1 MSLFRI
7 PRSAFR
13 IGIIPNSALGKFPL
27 PLLFAL
33 TLFVGAF
40 LLFVVQPMVGRMLL
54 PLLGGSP
61 AVWNT
66 CMVFFQAGLLGGYLY
81 AHLSSR
87 CLSTARQA
95 LLHLI
100 LLLCSAWLVL
110 PIVVDRPAAFSID
123 QPILGLLATLFLHVG
138 LPFFVLSATAPML
151 QRWFTATNSPSARDP
166 YFLYVASN
174 FGSLLALLAYPLF
187 FESDWTLRQQSER
200 WASAY
205 VGFIVLIAF
214 CAVCVPNRPRLPA
227 VSTSVATQSAVL
239 WAFRAFIPSSL
250 LLGVTT
256 YLTTDIAPIPLLWVV
271 PLALYLLTFIVAF
284 STRISLPLGILGRL
298 LSIGVL
304 ALVLT
309 LMIGATSPLWLIVPI
324 HLLTF
329 TLAGLLC
336 HGLLARDRPPAEQLT
351 RFYLWIAVG
360 GVLGGSFNGLLAPIL
375 FRKLGLV
382 EYPLMLII
390 VCLLRPTPSESR
402 GWRTWDLLAPLIIGL
417 AAAGLMFWATSFE
430 WLGAYVRDWARQT
443 GMQES
448 MIRSALLFGVPII
461 AVYTLID
468 RPRRF
473 ALGLAGLLLAGM
485 LDPGPWGKTLL
496 LDRNY
501 LGIVRVTLDSQGRF
515 HRLVHGN
522 TIHGQ
527 QRIGVSPQ
535 AVAACLLP
543 LSGQPLHVS
552 SALCVR
558 ESVWPMPSE
567 PLTYYHP
574 SGPAGDVLRRV
585 VGPWPGQRRIGVVG
599 LGVGSLSAYAR
610 QNQEWTFFELDP
622 DVTRI
627 ASDER
632 YFTFLRDCRAAQA
645 PRIIEGDARL
655 KLAEIADGYF
665 DLLVLDAFSSDA
677 IPLHLLTAEAMEL
690 YGQKLAPGGLLLFH
704 LSNRYLDLPPVV
716 ARWAALREKP
726 WISRVFEDLDVS
738 ADEKQ
743 AGKFASIWAVLA
755 ADEKD
760 LKQVTLRSSRW
771 VKIPFPLD
779 QEIWTDDR
787 VDLLGAWRKVPTD

>member
-1 MSLFRI
+1 
-7 PRSAFR
+7 
-13 IGIIPNSALGKFPL
+13 L

-66 CMVFFQAGLLGGYLY
+66 CMVFFQTGLLGGYLY

-87 CLSTARQA
+87 WLNTTNQKVI
-95 LLHLI
+95 HLV
-100 LLLCSAWLVL
+100 LLLLAWRAL
-110 PIVVDRPAAFSID
+110 PIVVDHPAAFSSD
-123 QPILGLLATLFLHVG
+123 QPIAGLLATLFLHVAA
-138 LPFFVLSATAPML
+138 PFFLVSATAPLL
-151 QRWFTATNSPSARDP
+151 QRWFAATKSKSAGDP

-174 FGSLLALLAYPLF
+174 LGSLLALLAYPLF
-187 FESDWTLRQQSER
+187 FEAKWTLREQSNY

-205 VGFIVLIAF
+205 LGFILLMSF
-214 CAVCVPNRPRLPA
+214 CATVVPNSPPLPA
-227 VSTSVATQSAVL
+227 APTSVARRSAAI

-256 YLTTDIAPIPLLWVV
+256 YVTTDIAPIPLLWVV
-271 PLALYLLTFIVAF
+271 PLALYLLTFIAAF
-284 STRISLPLGILGRL
+284 STRIRLPLELLGRM
-298 LSIGVL
+298 LSIAVL

-309 LMIGATSPLWLIVPI
+309 LLIGATSPWWLIVPI
-324 HLLTF
+324 HLITF

-336 HGLLARDRPPAEQLT
+336 HGLLARDRPPADQLT

-360 GVLGGSFNGLLAPIL
+360 GVLGGAFNALAAPIL

-382 EYPLMLII
+382 EYPLMLVI
-390 VCLLRPTPSESR
+390 VCLLRPVAPENR
-402 GWRTWDLLAPLIIGL
+402 GWRVRDLLLPLIIGL
-417 AAAGLMFWATSFE
+417 ATAGLVLWATSFE
-430 WLGAYVRDWARQT
+430 WLGAHVRDWARQI
-443 GMQES
+443 GLEES
-448 MIRSALLFGVPII
+448 IIRSAVLFGFPIL
-461 AVYTLID
+461 AVYLLID
-468 RPRRF
+468 RPKRF
-473 ALGLAGLLLAGM
+473 ALGLALVILAGL

-496 LDRNY
+496 LERNY
-501 LGIVRVTLDSQGRF
+501 LEIVRVTVDPEGRF

-535 AVAACLLP
+535 AIAACLLP
-543 LSGQPLHVS
+543 LSGQPLQAS
-552 SALCVR
+552 SALCIR
-558 ESVWPMPSE
+558 ESAWPMASE

-585 VGPWPGQRRIGVVG
+585 VGQWPGQRRIGVVG

-610 QNQEWTFFELDP
+610 PNQEWTFFELDP

-632 YFTFLRDCRAAQA
+632 YFTFLRDCRAAQP

-655 KLAEIADGYF
+655 KLAEIPDGYF

-677 IPLHLLTAEAMEL
+677 IPLHLLTAEALTL
-690 YGQKLAPGGLLLFH
+690 YEQKLAPGGLLLFH
-704 LSNRYLDLPPVV
+704 LSNRYLDLPPVL
-716 ARWAALREKP
+716 ARWAASREKP
-726 WISRVFEDLDVS
+726 WVSRVFEDLDVS
-738 ADEKQ
+738 IDDKQ
-743 AGKFASIWAVLA
+743 TGKFASIWAVLA
-755 ADEKD
+755 ANERD
-760 LKQVTLRSSRW
+760 LEQINKRSSRW
-771 VKIPFPLD
+771 VKIPFPAD
-779 QEIWTDDR
+779 QPLWTDDR
-787 VDLLGAWRKVPTD
+787 VDLLRAWRKVPVD